1 MTYKVLLAVPRGFTV
16 PDSLQQLNPDETA
29 ECLNYLVSLIGTFR
43 KTAAQPSVVKD
54 LFQEIEVQYQEE
66 KQKELAAQR
75 LSLIDKHEHAC
86 TVLRQ

>member
-54 LFQEIEVQYQEE
+54 LF
-66 KQKELAAQR
+66 KKSKSNTR
-75 LSLIDKHEHAC
+75 RKSRKSLPPSAF
-86 TVLRQ
+86 L